1 MQRTFKKQSL
11 ALLLTSLFFLFTA
24 CSNTS
29 PQPEKELLSRQNTVN
44 PDKHS
49 PLLKYLSKTDKKLA
63 KNSAFYPLP
72 LPMDALAARL
82 FLVDK
87 AKSTLDV
94 QYYIFENDTIGTVFA
109 THLLKAA
116 QRGVKVRILLDDMGT
131 TGKDSSIQTIATHPN
146 IDFHLFNPNMLR
158 TSFRNMAL
166 ILDVEHLGKR
176 MHNKALIADGMAAII
191 GGRNI
196 GDVYF
201 ASSTETLFLD
211 YDVLAIGNVVSKLN
225 KEFSLYWNSKEV
237 KSSKKVLTDRSKLSK
252 QELKKELL
260 HKLNTFEKSKIGKKI
275 AKCSFNKKIAQ
286 NSLVLTVAND
296 ATLYYDHPSKVSNN
310 ENNSKYH
317 ISSHLSRNLTRIK
330 KSAIIISPY
339 FIPSEKMLKTLK
351 QLRQKGVEVT
361 VLTNSLASTDV
372 APVYAGYKESIKPL
386 LEMGIKLYEV
396 KSRSFDVLLKS
407 KGVKQLPSIS
417 LHTKMIVL
425 DDNRLIVGSA
435 NLDPRSNKLNTELI
449 VIIDSKKLA
458 KGHRDTL
465 RKIIN
470 TKNMYLLS
478 LQKGNIVWKTIEN
491 GKMKV
496 YRKAPNTS
504 PLKRLSTDIMGLL
517 PIKGYL

>member
-1 MQRTFKKQSL
+1 MQRSFKKESL
-11 ALLLTSLFFLFTA
+11 ALLLTSLLFLFTA
-24 CSNTS
+24 CGNTS
-29 PQPEKELLSRQNTVN
+29 PQPEKVSLSGQNSVT

-63 KNSAFYPLP
+63 GNSAFYPLP

-94 QYYIFENDTIGTVFA
+94 QYYIFENDTIGTVFTA
-109 THLLKAA
+109 HLLKAA

-131 TGKDSSIQTIATHPN
+131 TGKDSLIQAVAAHPN
-146 IDFHLFNPNMLR
+146 IDLHLFNPNMLR

-201 ASSTETLFLD
+201 ASSPETLFLD
-211 YDVLAIGNVVSKLN
+211 YDVLTVGEVVRKLN
-225 KEFSLYWNSKEV
+225 KEFALYWNSPEV
-237 KSSKKVLTDRSKLSK
+237 ESSKKVLTDKNRLSK
-252 QELKKELL
+252 QELEKIVRY
-260 HKLNTFEKSKIGKKI
+260 KLDRFEKSNIGKQL
-275 AKCSFNKKIAQ
+275 ANSSFKKKIAQ
-286 NSLVLTVAND
+286 KSLVLTVAKS
-296 ATLYYDHPSKVSNN
+296 ARLYYDHPSKVSHN
-310 ENNSKYH
+310 ESNSQYH
-317 ISSHLSRNLTRIK
+317 ISSQLSRNLKRIK

-351 QLRQKGVEVT
+351 QLREKGVEVT
-361 VLTNSLASTDV
+361 VLTNSLSATDV
-372 APVYAGYKESIKPL
+372 PPVYAGYQGSIKPL

-396 KSRSFDVLLKS
+396 KSRSFDTLLQE

-458 KGHRDTL
+458 RRHRDAL
-465 RKIIN
+465 REIIN
-470 TKNMYLLS
+470 TENMYQLS
-478 LQKGNIVWKTIEN
+478 LQKGHIVWKTMEE
-491 GKMKV
+491 GKMNV
-496 YRKAPNTS
+496 Y
-504 PLKRLSTDIMGLL
+504 LKEPHTTPMRRLGTDIMSLL